1 MDSTLNTVEEQP
13 NPQPDAAF
21 VDQLTGVGNRAL
33 LIKAIE
39 NYLATN
45 TPITVVLLD
54 LDEFRIINDSLGH
67 AFGDQVL
74 QAAAKRLSAV
84 FGDQLFRPGGDEFAV
99 ILPTSEPAQIE
110 EITDIVLTKWR
121 TPLIIDGSEIYSGV
135 SIGTVT
141 RAFGHASG
149 DDMFRD
155 AEIAMYEAKR
165 LGRNRAVAFYA
176 ELGTAANEELER
188 QMLSRRAV
196 VNREFS
202 LFWQPI
208 FDAQTGGVTACEAL
222 LRWRPASGR
231 DTLPAAEFIPFLER
245 SGLIVPVGEQVIEN
259 AFQQYA
265 LWSSRASIPEAVPIS
280 MNLSARQLATGNVV
294 ESLLRSLDNAG
305 IDGSSLIIEITESVI
320 GDASEELRR
329 DIQRLREVGV
339 KIAID
344 DFGGGKTSLF
354 SLLDFP
360 MDIVKLHRSATDA
373 VTATDDNP
381 ILSAVRGLMDVRG
394 LTAVATGIEN
404 QHQLGWFQRQGWDWL
419 QGFFIAKPADAE
431 TVTEL
436 LSSPGDQS
444 NLAA

>member
-1 MDSTLNTVEEQP
+1 
-13 NPQPDAAF
+13 
-21 VDQLTGVGNRAL
+21 
-33 LIKAIE
+33 
-39 NYLATN
+39 
-45 TPITVVLLD
+45 
-54 LDEFRIINDSLGH
+54 
-67 AFGDQVL
+67 
-74 QAAAKRLSAV
+74 
-84 FGDQLFRPGGDEFAV
+84 
-99 ILPTSEPAQIE
+99 
-110 EITDIVLTKWR
+110 
-121 TPLIIDGSEIYSGV
+121 
-135 SIGTVT
+135 
-141 RAFGHASG
+141 
-149 DDMFRD
+149 
-155 AEIAMYEAKR
+155 
-165 LGRNRAVAFYA
+165 
-176 ELGTAANEELER
+176 
-188 QMLSRRAV
+188 MLSRRAV

-404 QHQLGWFQRQGWDWL
+404 QHQLGWFQRQGWDWV